1 MSVARRAWALLQVA
15 REDVAAARLLA
26 GAGNRNA
33 IYLCQQ
39 AAEKLIRARLAQRGV
54 DATREHHLRVLVDL
68 LPANDPWRPQFTPLD
83 RLSPF
88 ATTYR
93 YPTPGGRVPESPAAD
108 VVLSEALL
116 IETLIAGME
125 QEFDAPGR

>member
-1 MSVARRAWALLQVA
+1 MSVARRALALLLVA
-15 REDVAAARLLA
+15 REDIAAARLLA
-26 GAGNRNA
+26 AASNRNA

-39 AAEKLIRARLAQRGV
+39 AAEKLIRARLAQRGI

-68 LPANDPWRPQFTPLD
+68 LPNDDPWRARLSPFD

-93 YPTPGGRVPESPAAD
+93 YPTPGGRVPESPTAD
-108 VVLSEALL
+108 VVLAEAAAIEAL
-116 IETLIAGME
+116 IASLE
-125 QEFDAPGR
+125 REFDAAG

>member
-1 MSVARRAWALLQVA
+1 MSVARRALALLLVA
-15 REDVAAARLLA
+15 REDVAATRLLA
-26 GAGNRNA
+26 NAGNRNA

-68 LPANDPWRPQFTPLD
+68 LPGDDPWRTRLAPLD

-93 YPTPGGRVPESPAAD
+93 YPTPGGRVPESPPAD
-108 VVLSEALL
+108 VVLTEAAAIEAL
-116 IETLIAGME
+116 IADLE
-125 QEFDAPGR
+125 REFDPRP